1 MELEES
7 KKMSL
12 KQIQDAE
19 FGILCYLHKFCK
31 EHDIK
36 YSLEGG
42 SLIGIVRHHD
52 FVPWDDDTDLIMT
65 RENYDK
71 FKELFVK
78 ETGRYRMVDCFSEPK
93 YDKQMF
99 IKIIDTETIAFENE
113 QKVTGNIGVY
123 TDIFPVD
130 YIPDDPKKALKVCNK
145 FWFYR
150 RILLCKTST
159 KLKPVEW
166 VFKILTCCF
175 SKKHYATK
183 LDKYSKKVK
192 KTNHMNNLAF
202 ITHSTRYL
210 HYDSKVFDE
219 YVELEFRNTKL
230 MALKDYDTY
239 LGKMFGNYMELP
251 PEEERYTHELVAYY
265 K

>member
-1 MELEES
+1 MELDES
-7 KKMSL
+7 KKMTL

-19 FGILCYLHKFCK
+19 FGILLYLHKFCK

-42 SLIGIVRHHD
+42 SLIGIVRHKD

-65 RENYDK
+65 RDNYNK
-71 FKELFVK
+71 FIELFSK
-78 ETGRYRMVDCFSEPK
+78 ENGRYRMVNCFTEPK

-99 IKIIDTETIAFENE
+99 IKIIDTETIAIENN

-130 YIPDDPKKALKVCNK
+130 YIPDDPKKALKVSNK
-145 FWFYR
+145 FWLYR
-150 RILLCKTST
+150 RILLCKTNQ
-159 KLKPVEW
+159 KLKPVE
-166 VFKILTCCF
+166 VLFKILTCCF

-183 LDKYSKKVK
+183 LDKYAKKVK
-192 KTNHMNNLAF
+192 PTSHMNNLSF
-202 ITHSTRYL
+202 ITHSTRFL
-210 HYDSKVFDE
+210 HYDKKVFDE
-219 YVELEFRNTKL
+219 YIELPFRDTKL

-239 LGKMFGNYMELP
+239 LKEMFGNYMELP
-251 PEEERYTHELVAYY
+251 PENERFSHELTAYY